1 MLDCFVTQN
10 VFDKQR
16 GYLDQNY
23 KRPER
28 HHSVRVVSIYLMIL
42 LFDGIKILYRFRS
55 SIRVLLFFRVKDR

>member
-10 VFDKQR
+10 VFVKQR
-16 GYLDQNY
+16 EYLDQNY

-42 LFDGIKILYRFRS
+42 LFDGTKI
-55 SIRVLLFFRVKDR
+55 I